1 MATSTP
7 SDPSTPPP
15 ASKVPWFERAAL
27 GIPAYAAATF
37 VEMHFAGL
45 PVLPAPET
53 PVGLTDPG
61 GSPSR

>member
-1 MATSTP
+1 MTEAELERSTENRRGQVN
-7 SDPSTPPP
+7 D
-15 ASKVPWFERAAL
+15 L
-27 GIPAYAAATF
+27 CIF